1 MKHNCTVI
9 KDLLPLYA
17 DEVCSEDSRKMVAE
31 HLADCS
37 ECRSTLEKMNSQL
50 VITADRDIKVINR
63 IKQRIRIERIV
74 IVAVVLFSLLTAFP
88 FVNMFLFM
96 ERTMDYEKY
105 ELAEDVY
112 CEEDGEGN
120 VWLVKQDSAC
130 MAFLIALNRMDDNG
144 YTMWD
149 EEFDMENS
157 HTFLVTL
164 KEQRIQMFSMGMYG
178 GDSELWRERTLL
190 LDAENINHDKINEIY
205 YYDDK
210 NDEKYLLWER
220 GERND

>member
-31 HLADCS
+31 HLADCP
-37 ECRSTLEKMNSQL
+37 ECRKTLEKMNSEL

-74 IVAVVLFSLLTAFP
+74 IAAVIIFVVLTSLPFTNVFLT
-88 FVNMFLFM
+88 M
-96 ERTMDYEKY
+96 ERTMDYEAH
-105 ELAEDVY
+105 ELAENVY
-112 CEEDGEGN
+112 CEEDEKGN
-120 VWLVKQDSAC
+120 VWLVKQSYAC
-130 MAFLIALNRMDDNG
+130 TAFSIALNRMDDNG

-149 EEFDMENS
+149 EEFDKENS
-157 HTFLVTL
+157 HAFLVTL
-164 KEQRIQMFSMGMYG
+164 KEQNLQSLSMNIVG

-190 LDAENINHDKINEIY
+190 INSENINHDKINEIY
-205 YYDDK
+205 YYDDT
-210 NDEKYLLWER
+210 NDAKYLLWER